1 MRFDLN
7 YFEDKMS
14 VAVSIAMCV
23 TYGLF
28 AFGKLG
34 DSHDKFCLANEVKYF
49 PHNYTDQLD
58 M

>member
-1 MRFDLN
+1 LRFDLN

-49 PHNYTDQLD
+49 PHNYTD
-58 M
+58 

>member
-1 MRFDLN
+1 
-7 YFEDKMS
+7 MS